1 MPGPTRP
8 PTAAFRARAGADNDA
23 LFREIAEFLA
33 TAATRL
39 TPAGNDAS
47 SSRIDSPYL
56 LSLDSP
62 TPLIPASSPSVDGA
76 ATAIARSVASWK
88 TT

>member
-1 MPGPTRP
+1 LRATATTSRCQIT
-8 PTAAFRARAGADNDA
+8 PTA
-23 LFREIAEFLA
+23 
-33 TAATRL
+33 
-39 TPAGNDAS
+39 NDAS

-56 LSLDSP
+56 PSFDSP
-62 TPLIPASSPSVDGA
+62 TPLIPASSASEDGA

>member
-1 MPGPTRP
+1 MT
-8 PTAAFRARAGADNDA
+8 PTA
-23 LFREIAEFLA
+23 
-33 TAATRL
+33 
-39 TPAGNDAS
+39 NDAS

-56 LSLDSP
+56 PSFDSP
-62 TPLIPASSPSVDGA
+62 TPLIPASSASEDGA